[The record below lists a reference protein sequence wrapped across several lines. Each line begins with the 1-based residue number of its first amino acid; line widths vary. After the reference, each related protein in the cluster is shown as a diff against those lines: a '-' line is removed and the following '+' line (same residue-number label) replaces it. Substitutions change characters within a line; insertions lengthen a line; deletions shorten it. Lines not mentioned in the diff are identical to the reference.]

1 MDRLTAL
8 RTLAP
13 LYDGAIPRAHLEALV
28 NPPSLS
34 DRLAYAEQ
42 ELRFYTSRA
51 PSYIGTEHQKHFD
64 SMIARYTREV
74 AELRAVIETQ
84 AA

>member
-42 ELRFYTSRA
+42 ELRFYTARA
-51 PSYIGTEHQKHFD
+51 PAYVGTEHEQHFD

-74 AELRAVIETQ
+74 AELSAVIETQ

>member
-64 SMIARYTREV
+64 TMIARFTREV